1 MKKGKTKIQMRIPSS
16 IYEVMHND
24 LGRPHEFAYERVGF
38 LLTRSMKV
46 AFGTEIIIAVGYMRV
61 EDEDYVHDNSVGAK
75 ISSDAIRKIMQR
87 MFEQKCGCFHVHKH
101 GGSGIPYPSHT
112 DKESLPE
119 LAKSLSGISGI
130 HSTGF
135 LILSDNSFFSN
146 AFIDK
151 AKKPSLITNFSVTGS
166 PMKFVYHDP
175 VLPINKD
182 VFIRQSFL
190 GANSEMLFSNV
201 RVGIVGYGGG
211 GSHIGQQLAHIGIKN
226 IVVFDEDHIEK
237 SNLNRLIGGWFIDLV
252 KKTLKTQIAKR
263 VIKKI
268 LPNAVVEPIAKRW
281 QEAPEFLHSCD
292 IIMGNIDS
300 YAERE
305 QLEAECRRY
314 LIPLI
319 DIGMDVHKE
328 DGSDYLI
335 SGQVIGSIPGCSC
348 FKCFGFL
355 TEENLAKEAAK
366 YGKVGGRPQVV
377 WPNGV
382 LASTA
387 VGTLVEMITGWTNAS
402 KEQIY
407 LSYNGNVG
415 TIQEH
420 IRAKYAEKH
429 CMHYL
434 LEDAGPPV
442 FKQL

>member
-1 MKKGKTKIQMRIPSS
+1 MKKRKIKIQLRTTSS
-16 IYEVMHND
+16 MYKAMHND
-24 LGRPHEFAYERVGF
+24 LDRPHEFAYERVGF

-46 AFGTEIIIAVGYMRV
+46 AFGTEIIVAVGYV
-61 EDEDYVHDNSVGAK
+61 PVADEDYVQDNSVGAK
-75 ISSDAIRKIMQR
+75 ISSEAIRKIMQL
-87 MFEQKCGCFHVHKH
+87 MFDQKCGCFHVHKH
-101 GGSGIPYPSHT
+101 EGFGKPYPSYT
-112 DKESLPE
+112 DKESLPA
-119 LAKSLSGISGI
+119 LSKSLSGISGI

-135 LILSDNSFFSN
+135 LILSDNSFFAN
-146 AFIDK
+146 AFVDK
-151 AKKPSLITNFSVTGS
+151 AKTSSAIANFSVVGS
-166 PMKFVYHDP
+166 PMKLVYHDP
-175 VLPINKD
+175 IVPANKD
-182 VFIRQSFL
+182 VYTRQSFL
-190 GANSEMLFSNV
+190 GADSEMLFSNV
-201 RVGIVGYGGG
+201 RIGIVGYGGG

-263 VIKKI
+263 AIKKV
-268 LPNAVVEPIAKRW
+268 LPDAVVVPVAKRW

-292 IIMGNIDS
+292 IIMGNVDS

-328 DGSDYLI
+328 EDSDYLI
-335 SGQVIGSIPGCSC
+335 SGQVVASIPACSC

-387 VGTLVEMITGWTNAS
+387 VGILVEMITGWTNAS

-407 LSYNGNVG
+407 LSYNGNAG
-415 TIQEH
+415 TMQEH
-420 IRAKYAEKH
+420 IRAKYADKV
-429 CMHYL
+429 CIHYL

-442 FKQL
+442 FKRL